1 MSFRWDNGIADRIQI
16 FTVAFM
22 VPQKVKDLLASCGTT
37 PSNAYQPNSMAQLV
51 ADFGHGRQGDEL
63 ATRLTNW

>member
-1 MSFRWDNGIADRIQI
+1 
-16 FTVAFM
+16 M